1 MEISQ
6 NFVAFSEYMNFTFK
20 DCDTFVYEN
29 GHCFLGKA
37 TLSNGNV
44 ITGSDYATPITLYA
58 TDEALIHY
66 LTPGQDAHLVTTY
79 CCVTALKIQE
89 NFGTVQL
96 DVNSGIITY
105 LVDAVTSS
113 GILKAKQ
120 KLGIIFYSDKLGGID
135 LTKFSKLTM
144 CSA

>member
-1 MEISQ
+1 M
-6 NFVAFSEYMNFTFK
+6 
-20 DCDTFVYEN
+20 YEN

-79 CCVTALKIQE
+79 CCVTALKVQE
-89 NFGTVQL
+89 NFGNVQL
-96 DVNSGIITY
+96 DVNSGISTY
-105 LVDAVTSS
+105 LVKFIYSE
-113 GILKAKQ
+113 KA
-120 KLGIIFYSDKLGGID
+120 
-135 LTKFSKLTM
+135 TKF
-144 CSA
+144 